1 MRTNFLVNTKFVTD
15 GALHCR
21 CGTGGD
27 KIELNVIDLHLMGSN
42 KST

>member
-1 MRTNFLVNTKFVTD
+1 MDMYSIYLVRYVTD

-27 KIELNVIDLHLMGSN
+27 KIESNVIDLPLMGSN